1 MVMNTETQQMAEQA
15 VNNFWTFADK
25 HYLFTKIFF
34 IVIAIIILSTIAGI
48 LITVLK
54 NLKGKDIKIG
64 ELEISDPKAKTKKL
78 SKSNTPKI
86 TINDIKE
93 CVKYLE
99 EKKEKLTDDIT
110 GIKKRFFEQSK
121 DYAKSR
127 ITSAKNNIIETY
139 KTAYLKLYLGNKN
152 IDKESEAVNSTQEIN
167 IEEKNEEIEEFC
179 SKKCASGL
187 VYFDAKITQD
197 FKPILEEVY
206 RIIENNHLIN
216 KGDLEFDEEI
226 RAKAD
231 SLTTTLRNKVMSY
244 AKPIDDKLA
253 KMVIDKHI
261 NGLQSA
267 IVDSLRNS
275 RILSKKKREVIEC
288 EKNKYNENK
297 KEQLNRIF
305 DKIPKETR
313 EEIIQSS
320 ISNDDRTTKEYGKD
334 M

>member
-1 MVMNTETQQMAEQA
+1 MNIETQQMAEQV

-34 IVIAIIILSTIAGI
+34 IVIAVIILSTIAGI

-139 KTAYLKLYLGNKN
+139 KTDYLKLYLGNKN

-167 IEEKNEEIEEFC
+167 ITEKNEEIAHFC
-179 SKKCASGL
+179 SQKCASGL

>member
-1 MVMNTETQQMAEQA
+1 MNMETQQMAEQA

-34 IVIAIIILSTIAGI
+34 IVIAVIILSTIAGI

-152 IDKESEAVNSTQEIN
+152 IDEESEAVNSTQEIN
-167 IEEKNEEIEEFC
+167 IKEKNEEIVKFC
-179 SKKCASGL
+179 SQKCASGL

>member
-1 MVMNTETQQMAEQA
+1 MNMETQQMAEQV

-34 IVIAIIILSTIAGI
+34 IVIAVIILSTIAGI

-64 ELEISDPKAKTKKL
+64 EFEISDPKAKKTL
-78 SKSNTPKI
+78 LKSNTPKI

-152 IDKESEAVNSTQEIN
+152 VDKESEAVNSTQEIN
-167 IEEKNEEIEEFC
+167 ITEKNEEIAESC

>member
-1 MVMNTETQQMAEQA
+1 MNIETQQMAEQV

-34 IVIAIIILSTIAGI
+34 IVIAVIILSTIAGI

-64 ELEISDPKAKTKKL
+64 EFEISDPKAKTKKL

-152 IDKESEAVNSTQEIN
+152 IDEESEAVNSTQEIN
-167 IEEKNEEIEEFC
+167 IKEKNEEIVKFC
-179 SKKCASGL
+179 SQKCASGL

>member
-1 MVMNTETQQMAEQA
+1 MNIETQQMAEQV

-34 IVIAIIILSTIAGI
+34 IVIAVIILSTIAGI

-64 ELEISDPKAKTKKL
+64 ELEISDPKAKTKTL

-152 IDKESEAVNSTQEIN
+152 VDKESEAVNSTQEIN
-167 IEEKNEEIEEFC
+167 ITEKNEEIAHFC
-179 SKKCASGL
+179 SQKCASGL

-226 RAKAD
+226 RAKSD

>member
-1 MVMNTETQQMAEQA
+1 MNIETQQMAEQA

-152 IDKESEAVNSTQEIN
+152 VDKESEAVNSTQEIN
-167 IEEKNEEIEEFC
+167 IAEKNEEIVKFC
-179 SKKCASGL
+179 SQKCASGL

-320 ISNDDRTTKEYGKD
+320 ISNDYRTTKEYGKD

>member
-1 MVMNTETQQMAEQA
+1 MNMETQQMAEQA
-15 VNNFWTFADK
+15 INNFWTFADK

-34 IVIAIIILSTIAGI
+34 IVIAVIILSTIAGI

-139 KTAYLKLYLGNKN
+139 KTAYLKLYLGNK
-152 IDKESEAVNSTQEIN
+152 IVDKESEAVNSTQEIN
-167 IEEKNEEIEEFC
+167 ITEKNEEIVKFC
-179 SKKCASGL
+179 SQKCASGL

>member
-1 MVMNTETQQMAEQA
+1 MNMETQQMAEQA
-15 VNNFWTFADK
+15 INNFWTFADK

-34 IVIAIIILSTIAGI
+34 IVIAVIILSTIAGI

-78 SKSNTPKI
+78 SKNNTPKI

-139 KTAYLKLYLGNKN
+139 KTAYLKLYLGNK
-152 IDKESEAVNSTQEIN
+152 IVDKESEAVNSTQEIN
-167 IEEKNEEIEEFC
+167 ITEKNEEIVKFC
-179 SKKCASGL
+179 SQKCASGL

>member
-1 MVMNTETQQMAEQA
+1 MNIEAQQMAEQA

-34 IVIAIIILSTIAGI
+34 IVIAVIILSTIAGI

-167 IEEKNEEIEEFC
+167 ITEKNEEIAHFC
-179 SKKCASGL
+179 SQKCASGL

>member
-1 MVMNTETQQMAEQA
+1 MNIETQQMAEQV

-34 IVIAIIILSTIAGI
+34 IVIAVIILSTIAGI

-64 ELEISDPKAKTKKL
+64 EFEISDPKAKTKKL

-152 IDKESEAVNSTQEIN
+152 VDKESEAVNSTQEIN
-167 IEEKNEEIEEFC
+167 ITEKNEEIVKFC
-179 SKKCASGL
+179 SQKCASGL

>member
-1 MVMNTETQQMAEQA
+1 MNTETQQMAEQA

-64 ELEISDPKAKTKKL
+64 EFEISDPKAKTKKL

-320 ISNDDRTTKEYGKD
+320 ISNDDRTMKEYGKD

>member
-1 MVMNTETQQMAEQA
+1 MNMETQQMAEQA

-34 IVIAIIILSTIAGI
+34 IVIAVIILSTIAGI

-167 IEEKNEEIEEFC
+167 IKEKNEEIAELC

>member
-1 MVMNTETQQMAEQA
+1 MNMETQQMAEQA

-34 IVIAIIILSTIAGI
+34 IVIAVIILSTIAGI

-167 IEEKNEEIEEFC
+167 ITEKNEEIAHFC
-179 SKKCASGL
+179 SQKCASGL

-226 RAKAD
+226 RAKSD

>member
-1 MVMNTETQQMAEQA
+1 MNMETQQMAEQV

-34 IVIAIIILSTIAGI
+34 IVIAVIILSTIAGI

-152 IDKESEAVNSTQEIN
+152 VDKESEAVNSTQEIN
-167 IEEKNEEIEEFC
+167 ITEKNEEIVKFC
-179 SKKCASGL
+179 SQKCASGL

>member
-1 MVMNTETQQMAEQA
+1 MNIETQQMAEQV

-34 IVIAIIILSTIAGI
+34 IVIAVIILSTIAGI

-64 ELEISDPKAKTKKL
+64 EFEISDPKAKTKKL

-152 IDKESEAVNSTQEIN
+152 VDKESEAVNSTQEIN
-167 IEEKNEEIEEFC
+167 ITEKNEEIAHFC
-179 SKKCASGL
+179 SQKCASGL

>member
-1 MVMNTETQQMAEQA
+1 MNIETQQMAEQV

-34 IVIAIIILSTIAGI
+34 IVIAVIILSTIAGI

-64 ELEISDPKAKTKKL
+64 EFEISDPKAKTKKL

-167 IEEKNEEIEEFC
+167 IKEKNEEIVKFC
-179 SKKCASGL
+179 SQKCASGL

>member
-1 MVMNTETQQMAEQA
+1 MNIETQQMAEQV

-34 IVIAIIILSTIAGI
+34 IVIAVIILSTIAGI

-152 IDKESEAVNSTQEIN
+152 VDKESEAVNSTQEIN
-167 IEEKNEEIEEFC
+167 ITEKNEEIAHFC
-179 SKKCASGL
+179 SQKCASGL

>member
-1 MVMNTETQQMAEQA
+1 MNMETQQMAEQV

-34 IVIAIIILSTIAGI
+34 IVIAVIILSTIAGI

-64 ELEISDPKAKTKKL
+64 EFEISDPKAKTKKL
-78 SKSNTPKI
+78 LKSNTPKI

-152 IDKESEAVNSTQEIN
+152 VDKESEAVNSTQEIN
-167 IEEKNEEIEEFC
+167 AKEKNEEIAESC

-231 SLTTTLRNKVMSY
+231 SLTTTLRNKVM
-244 AKPIDDKLA
+244 
-253 KMVIDKHI
+253 
-261 NGLQSA
+261 
-267 IVDSLRNS
+267 
-275 RILSKKKREVIEC
+275 
-288 EKNKYNENK
+288 
-297 KEQLNRIF
+297 
-305 DKIPKETR
+305 
-313 EEIIQSS
+313 
-320 ISNDDRTTKEYGKD
+320 
-334 M
+334 

>member
-1 MVMNTETQQMAEQA
+1 MNAETQQMAEQV

-34 IVIAIIILSTIAGI
+34 IVIAVIILSTIIGI
-48 LITVLK
+48 LIPVLK

-64 ELEISDPKAKTKKL
+64 EFEISDPKARKTL
-78 SKSNTPKI
+78 LKSNTPKI

-127 ITSAKNNIIETY
+127 IVSAKNNIIETY
-139 KTAYLKLYLGNKN
+139 KTAYLKLYLGNK
-152 IDKESEAVNSTQEIN
+152 IVDKELEAVNSTQEIN
-167 IEEKNEEIEEFC
+167 ITEKNEEIVKFC
-179 SKKCASGL
+179 SQKCASGL

-261 NGLQSA
+261 NDLQSA

>member
-1 MVMNTETQQMAEQA
+1 M
-15 VNNFWTFADK
+15 
-25 HYLFTKIFF
+25 
-34 IVIAIIILSTIAGI
+34 
-48 LITVLK
+48 
-54 NLKGKDIKIG
+54 
-64 ELEISDPKAKTKKL
+64 
-78 SKSNTPKI
+78 
-86 TINDIKE
+86 
-93 CVKYLE
+93 
-99 EKKEKLTDDIT
+99 
-110 GIKKRFFEQSK
+110 
-121 DYAKSR
+121 
-127 ITSAKNNIIETY
+127 
-139 KTAYLKLYLGNKN
+139 GNK
-152 IDKESEAVNSTQEIN
+152 IVDKELEAVNSTQEIN
-167 IEEKNEEIEEFC
+167 AKEKNEEISEFC

-261 NGLQSA
+261 NDLQSA

-305 DKIPKETR
+305 DKIQKETR

>member
-1 MVMNTETQQMAEQA
+1 MNIETQQMAEQV

-34 IVIAIIILSTIAGI
+34 IVIAVIILSTIAGI

-64 ELEISDPKAKTKKL
+64 EFEISDPKAKTKKL

-167 IEEKNEEIEEFC
+167 IKEKNEEIVKFC
-179 SKKCASGL
+179 SQKCATGL

>member
-1 MVMNTETQQMAEQA
+1 MNMETQQMAEQA

-34 IVIAIIILSTIAGI
+34 IVIAVIILSTIAGI

-64 ELEISDPKAKTKKL
+64 EFEISDPKAKTKKL

-152 IDKESEAVNSTQEIN
+152 VDKESEAVNSTQEIN
-167 IEEKNEEIEEFC
+167 ITEKNEEIAHFC
-179 SKKCASGL
+179 SQKCASGL

-226 RAKAD
+226 RAKSD

>member
-1 MVMNTETQQMAEQA
+1 MNMETQQMAEQA

-25 HYLFTKIFF
+25 HYFFTKIFF
-34 IVIAIIILSTIAGI
+34 IVIAVIILSTIAGI

-139 KTAYLKLYLGNKN
+139 KTAYLKLYLGNK
-152 IDKESEAVNSTQEIN
+152 IVDKESEAVNSTQEIN
-167 IEEKNEEIEEFC
+167 ITEKNEEIVKFC
-179 SKKCASGL
+179 SQKCASGL

>member
-1 MVMNTETQQMAEQA
+1 MNVETQQMAEQA

-34 IVIAIIILSTIAGI
+34 IVIAVIILSTIAGI

-152 IDKESEAVNSTQEIN
+152 VDKESEAVNSTQEIN
-167 IEEKNEEIEEFC
+167 ITEKNEEIVKFC
-179 SKKCASGL
+179 SQKCASGL

>member
-1 MVMNTETQQMAEQA
+1 MNMETQQMAEQV

-34 IVIAIIILSTIAGI
+34 IVIAVIILSTIAGI

-167 IEEKNEEIEEFC
+167 IKEKNEEIAEFC
-179 SKKCASGL
+179 SQKCASGL

-267 IVDSLRNS
+267 IVESLRNS

>member
-1 MVMNTETQQMAEQA
+1 MNIETQQMAEQV

-34 IVIAIIILSTIAGI
+34 IVIAVIILSTIAGI

-64 ELEISDPKAKTKKL
+64 EFEISDPKAKTKKL

-152 IDKESEAVNSTQEIN
+152 VDKESEAVNSTQEIN
-167 IEEKNEEIEEFC
+167 IKEKNEEIVKFC
-179 SKKCASGL
+179 SQKCASGL

>member
-1 MVMNTETQQMAEQA
+1 MNMETQQMAEQV

-34 IVIAIIILSTIAGI
+34 IVIAVIILSTIAGI

-78 SKSNTPKI
+78 SKNNTPKI

-139 KTAYLKLYLGNKN
+139 KTAYLKLYLGNK
-152 IDKESEAVNSTQEIN
+152 IVDKESEAVNSTQEIN
-167 IEEKNEEIEEFC
+167 ITEKNEEIVKFC
-179 SKKCASGL
+179 SQKCASGL

>member
-1 MVMNTETQQMAEQA
+1 MNIETQQMAEQV

-34 IVIAIIILSTIAGI
+34 IVIAVIILSTIAGI

-167 IEEKNEEIEEFC
+167 ITEKNEEIAYFC
-179 SKKCASGL
+179 SQKCASGL

-226 RAKAD
+226 RAKSD

>member
-1 MVMNTETQQMAEQA
+1 MNAETQQMAEQV

-34 IVIAIIILSTIAGI
+34 IVIAVIILSTIAGI
-48 LITVLK
+48 LIPVLK

-64 ELEISDPKAKTKKL
+64 ELEISDPKARKTL
-78 SKSNTPKI
+78 LKSNTPKI

-152 IDKESEAVNSTQEIN
+152 IDKESEAINSTQEIN
-167 IEEKNEEIEEFC
+167 ITEKNEEIVKFC
-179 SKKCASGL
+179 SQKCASGL

>member
-1 MVMNTETQQMAEQA
+1 MNIETQQMAEQV

-34 IVIAIIILSTIAGI
+34 IVIAVIILSTIAGI

-64 ELEISDPKAKTKKL
+64 EFEISDPKAKTKKL

-167 IEEKNEEIEEFC
+167 IKEKNEEIVKFC
-179 SKKCASGL
+179 SQKCASGL

-226 RAKAD
+226 RAKSD

>member
-1 MVMNTETQQMAEQA
+1 MNIETQQMAEQV

-34 IVIAIIILSTIAGI
+34 IVIAVIILSTIAGI

-64 ELEISDPKAKTKKL
+64 EFEISDPKAKTKKL

-152 IDKESEAVNSTQEIN
+152 IDEESEAVNSTQEIN
-167 IEEKNEEIEEFC
+167 IKEKNEEIVKFC
-179 SKKCASGL
+179 SQKCASGL

-288 EKNKYNENK
+288 EKNKYNENN

>member
-1 MVMNTETQQMAEQA
+1 MNMETQQMAEQV

-34 IVIAIIILSTIAGI
+34 IVIAVIILSTIAGI

-167 IEEKNEEIEEFC
+167 ITEKNEEIVKFC
-179 SKKCASGL
+179 SQKCASGL

>member
-1 MVMNTETQQMAEQA
+1 MNVETQQMAEQV

-34 IVIAIIILSTIAGI
+34 IVIAVIILSTIAGI

-152 IDKESEAVNSTQEIN
+152 VDKESEAVNSTQEIN
-167 IEEKNEEIEEFC
+167 ITEKNEEIVKFC
-179 SKKCASGL
+179 SQKCASGL

-267 IVDSLRNS
+267 IVESLRNS

>member
-1 MVMNTETQQMAEQA
+1 MNMETQQMAEQV

-34 IVIAIIILSTIAGI
+34 IVIAVIILSTIAGI

-64 ELEISDPKAKTKKL
+64 ELEISDPKVKTKKL

-152 IDKESEAVNSTQEIN
+152 VDKESEAVNSTQEIN
-167 IEEKNEEIEEFC
+167 ITEKNEEIVKFC
-179 SKKCASGL
+179 SQKCASGL

>member
-1 MVMNTETQQMAEQA
+1 MNVETQQMAEQV

-34 IVIAIIILSTIAGI
+34 IVIAVIILSTIVGI
-48 LITVLK
+48 LIPVLK
-54 NLKGKDIKIG
+54 NLKGKNIKIG
-64 ELEISDPKAKTKKL
+64 EFEISDPKAKKTL
-78 SKSNTPKI
+78 LKSNTPKI

-127 ITSAKNNIIETY
+127 IVSAKNNIIETY

-152 IDKESEAVNSTQEIN
+152 VDKESEAVNSTQEIN
-167 IEEKNEEIEEFC
+167 ISEKNEEIAEFC
-179 SKKCASGL
+179 SQKCASGL